1 MAVTASQIKSLNGK
15 PRDKVLEK
23 SDRDSLTIMVS
34 KKGKISFY
42 VRFRIRGKQQ
52 RMSLGSYPELSLS
65 EAREKV
71 LEIKKDILN
80 NKDPRSSRKQKAG
93 LTLDECIHEWLTHRV
108 DKQLGTKTAANYN
121 STVQHVMGKFPYQD
135 IEDIEAREWL
145 TLFDVIAGSSQ
156 VLAGAVLRTVKAAL
170 RWCIRR
176 QLITDDLS
184 VLKFMV
190 QDVGG
195 KASNVATRVL
205 TVNEVKEVL
214 LDTERSGAKAN
225 MKAAIMMI
233 FIMAPRCCE
242 VNTMEWKHIHGEGE
256 DMIWTVPAHLSKSRE
271 PIRRPVPRVVRR
283 KLEQMARL
291 YGRTGFVF
299 SLDPL
304 SRGISITGQAIGR
317 QLKRSHDRLIEKGL
331 VSDTFRPHDS
341 RRTLVTNLADE
352 GVGLHVLEKH
362 LGHKLVGVMAH
373 YQKSDW
379 ISQQRESY
387 ELWSSMIFKQKK

>member
-1 MAVTASQIKSLNGK
+1 MTLSASQIKSFNGK
-15 PRDKVLEK
+15 SREKVLEK
-23 SDRDSLTIMVS
+23 SDRDSMSIRVS
-34 KKGKISFY
+34 KRGKVSFY
-42 VRFRIRGKQQ
+42 LRFRVNDKAQ
-52 RMSLGSYPELSLS
+52 RMCLGHYPILSLV
-65 EAREKV
+65 EAREKT
-71 LEIKKDILN
+71 LELQKILASGE
-80 NKDPRSSRKQKAG
+80 DPRITKEKSKS
-93 LTLDECIHEWLTHRV
+93 LTLDDCIQEWLIHRV
-108 DKQLGTKTAANYN
+108 DKQLGAKTGANYH
-121 STVQHVMGKFPYQD
+121 STVQHVIGKFPHQNV
-135 IEDIEAREWL
+135 EDIEAREWL
-145 TLFDVIAGSSQ
+145 LLFDNIAGNSQ
-156 VLAGAVLRTVKAAL
+156 VLAGAVLRTIKAAL

-176 QLITDDLS
+176 QLITDNLS

-195 KASNVATRVL
+195 KASKVATRVL

-225 MKAAIMMI
+225 MKAAILII
-233 FIMAPRCCE
+233 FVMAPRCCE

-271 PIRRPVPRVVRR
+271 PIRRPVPKIVRG
-283 KLEQMARL
+283 KLEQMAQL

-299 SLDPL
+299 SSDRL

-317 QLKRSHDRLIEKGL
+317 QLKRSHERLIKKSL

-373 YQKSDW
+373 YQRSDW
-379 ISQQRESY
+379 ITQQRESY
-387 ELWSSMIFKQKK
+387 ELWSSLIF

>member
-1 MAVTASQIKSLNGK
+1 MPLSASQIKSFHGK
-15 PRDKVLEK
+15 RREKVLEK
-23 SDRDSLTIMVS
+23 SDRDSMSIRVS
-34 KKGKISFY
+34 KKGKVSFY
-42 VRFRIRGKQQ
+42 LRFRINDKAQ
-52 RMSLGSYPELSLS
+52 RMCLGNYPIISLL
-65 EAREKV
+65 EAREKI
-71 LEIKKDILN
+71 LELQKLLALGE
-80 NKDPRSSRKQKAG
+80 DPRITKDKVKS
-93 LTLDECIHEWLTHRV
+93 LTLDDCIHEWLTHRV
-108 DKQLGTKTAANYN
+108 DKQLGNKTAANYH
-121 STVQHVMGKFPYQD
+121 STVLHVIGKFPYKSVD
-135 IEDIEAREWL
+135 EIEAREWL
-145 TLFDVIAGSSQ
+145 ILFDLIAGSSQ
-156 VLAGAVLRTVKAAL
+156 VLAGAVLRTVKSAL

-176 QLITDDLS
+176 QLITDDIP

-190 QDVGG
+190 ADVGG

-225 MKAAIMMI
+225 MKAAIVMI

-271 PIRRPVPRVVRR
+271 PIRRPVPLVVRN
-283 KLEQMARL
+283 KLHEMARL
-291 YGRTGFVF
+291 YGKTGFVF
-299 SLDPL
+299 SSDSL

-317 QLKRSHDRLIEKGL
+317 QLKRTFERLKKKEL
-331 VSDTFRPHDS
+331 VSDSFRPHDS

-379 ISQQRESY
+379 IQQQRDSY
-387 ELWSSMIFKQKK
+387 ELWSNLIFNGN

>member
-93 LTLDECIHEWLTHRV
+93 LTLDECIQEWLTHRV
-108 DKQLGTKTAANYN
+108 DKQLGVKTAANYH
-121 STVQHVMGKFPYQD
+121 STVQHVLGKFPYQN
-135 IEDIEAREWL
+135 IEDIEARDWL
-145 TLFDVIAGSSQ
+145 ALFDNIAGSSQ
-156 VLAGAVLRTVKAAL
+156 VLAGAVLRTVKASL

-176 QLITDDLS
+176 QLISDNLPI
-184 VLKFMV
+184 LKFMV

-195 KASNVATRVL
+195 KSANVASRVL
-205 TVNEVKEVL
+205 TINEVKAVL
-214 LDTERSGAKAN
+214 LDTEKSGAKPN
-225 MKAAIMMI
+225 MKAAIATL
-233 FIMAPRCCE
+233 FVMAPRCCE
-242 VNTMEWKHIHGEGE
+242 INTMQWKHLHGEGDE
-256 DMIWTVPAHLSKSRE
+256 MIWTVPAHLSKSRE
-271 PIRRPVPRVVRR
+271 PIRRPVPKIVRD
-283 KLEQMARL
+283 KLDEMGRI
-291 YGRTGFVF
+291 YGKTGFVF
-299 SLDPL
+299 SADPL

-317 QLKRSHDRLIEKGL
+317 QLKRSYERLKPKAQ
-331 VSDTFRPHDS
+331 VSCSFRPHDS

-362 LGHKLVGVMAH
+362 LGHKLCGVMAH
-373 YQKSDW
+373 YQRSDW
-379 ISQQRESY
+379 IQQQRESY
-387 ELWSSMIFKQKK
+387 ELWSKMISYNG